1 VAAGTSGVDN
11 AGASG
16 RLLAGSVRIRR
27 LLSPKEN
34 LSEGRGSN
42 GRSPGSIRA
51 TGSAWLICNAWG
63 EGRVCRGSAGLGSSL
78 SIGPGSRVGTPL
90 ARPSSMGAMSVTGL
104 PGGGA

>member
-1 VAAGTSGVDN
+1 MVAGNSGVGN

-27 LLSPKEN
+27 LPSPKEN

-42 GRSPGSIRA
+42 GLSPGSIRA
-51 TGSAWLICNAWG
+51 TDSAWLICNGWG
-63 EGRVCRGSAGLGSSL
+63 EGRVCRGSVGLGSSL
-78 SIGPGSRVGTPL
+78 IIGPVSRVGAPL
-90 ARPSSMGAMSVTGL
+90 ARPSSIGAMSVTGL